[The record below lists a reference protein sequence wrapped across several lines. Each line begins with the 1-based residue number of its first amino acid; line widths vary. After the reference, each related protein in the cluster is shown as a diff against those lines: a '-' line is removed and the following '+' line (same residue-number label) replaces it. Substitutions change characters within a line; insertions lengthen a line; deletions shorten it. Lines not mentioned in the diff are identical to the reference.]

1 MPIGAGVFFDPDK
14 VESPRSKE
22 EIIQVVN
29 HAIENRQKLRVLGS
43 GHSRSKIA
51 LSDDIILSLHRYT
64 GVTNLDKKNMQVSW
78 NFVRNSTHVRASELN
93 WLIYTHHSHSSEAA
107 NREGGLGISFQ
118 QTVT

>member
-1 MPIGAGVFFDPDK
+1 MFFDPDK

-64 GVTNLDKKNMQVSW
+64 GVINLDKKNMQVSW
-78 NFVRNSTHVRASELN
+78 NFVDCCKKQYPRASELN
-93 WLIYTHHSHSSEAA
+93 WLIHIILTVLKLQIG
-107 NREGGLGISFQ
+107 REVLVGD
-118 QTVT
+118 